1 MSRKYMG
8 QGKKTTKQENEN
20 RKMRKRKIEL
30 RLLGILLAA
39 GLVLGGC
46 GRKGEEEA
54 VSLEM
59 ETSWETEN
67 STDMETLA
75 KEGLENA
82 ADENAQGTEK
92 NQKKQNIRDTE
103 EASAKDSATGENEA
117 EKARQ
122 E

>member
-8 QGKKTTKQENEN
+8 QGKKTTKQENGN

-46 GRKGEEEA
+46 GRKGEEGA

-67 STDMETLA
+67 ST
-75 KEGLENA
+75 
-82 ADENAQGTEK
+82 
-92 NQKKQNIRDTE
+92 
-103 EASAKDSATGENEA
+103 
-117 EKARQ
+117 
-122 E
+122 